1 MIVKIDCRE
10 TARICAAIKH
20 YTKKYKIIIEEL
32 KIGDFIFTNNK
43 EEVVFEYKTSYDFIW
58 SMHEGRLF
66 DQAIRQAKNFKYH
79 FVVLEWNENEK
90 NKAKNQL
97 KKMGITI
104 KDSEIFES
112 MARLSTFTTLLV
124 SPNKELSFPIMEK
137 HAQICFEEN
146 ALEKTPQSKTGNVAY
161 NFLMLIDGVDKIKAN
176 SICKKL
182 DLRTIDDLTRLTTK
196 QLVKVSGVGPITA
209 QKIITNI
216 NC

>member
-10 TARICAAIKH
+10 TARMCTAIKH
-20 YTKKYKIIIEEL
+20 YANRYKIVIEEL
-32 KIGDFIFTNNK
+32 EIGDFIFTSNK
-43 EEVVFEYKTSYDFIW
+43 EEVVFEYKTAYDFVW

-66 DQAIRQAKNFKYH
+66 DQAIRQSKNFKYH
-79 FVVLEWNENEK
+79 FVLLEFNENEK

-97 KKMGITI
+97 KKMGVKI
-104 KDSEIFES
+104 KES
-112 MARLSTFTTLLV
+112 DIYESIARLSTFTTLLI

-146 ALEKTPQSKTGNVAY
+146 PLEKAPSSKTDNVAY
-161 NFLMLIDGVDKIKAN
+161 NFLMLIEGVDKIKAK

-182 DLRTIDDLTRLTTK
+182 NLKTIEDLTKLTAK
-196 QLVKVSGVGPITA
+196 QLIKVSGVGPITA

-216 NC
+216 NS